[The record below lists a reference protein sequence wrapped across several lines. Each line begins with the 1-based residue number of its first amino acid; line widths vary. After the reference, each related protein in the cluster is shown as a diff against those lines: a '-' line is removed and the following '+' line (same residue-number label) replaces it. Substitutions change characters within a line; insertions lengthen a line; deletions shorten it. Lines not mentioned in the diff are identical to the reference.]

1 MLLDDN
7 VKQQDS
13 PLKTD
18 GYDILEVQDSDSDE
32 AAMSNSAMILH
43 TNILKPGECMRMRCV
58 SLHEA
63 ISELN

>member
-32 AAMSNSAMILH
+32 AAMSTSAMILH
-43 TNILKPGECMRMRCV
+43 TNQYPEAWRMHAHAVCF
-58 SLHEA
+58 SA
-63 ISELN
+63 